1 MKQLYTRLSCIP
13 SFDEG
18 VLLRC
23 EKKKVRSVCG
33 GGGGGG
39 KIKVGVRTRCCRFS
53 HPCGKEG
60 KGARPLVCRL
70 RLLRLHRR
78 RFNVNNTAYVVHAS
92 ASQVQSQAAPR
103 AVLQPVTTP
112 SYDATHSFFAASY
125 AVELGSCRCKRVGEC

>member
-39 KIKVGVRTRCCRFS
+39 KIKVGPS
-53 HPCGKEG
+53 HS
-60 KGARPLVCRL
+60 
-70 RLLRLHRR
+70 LLP
-78 RFNVNNTAYVVHAS
+78 F
-92 ASQVQSQAAPR
+92 
-103 AVLQPVTTP
+103 
-112 SYDATHSFFAASY
+112 
-125 AVELGSCRCKRVGEC
+125 